1 MDSSEITYSEI
12 KSVFRECFNIKNKS
26 EVMNMSSLIHNRKY
40 ATEITADND
49 GEQVSIAGWVHE
61 KRHLGGVF
69 FLIVRDLSGFAQVT
83 LHKHKGG
90 VEQELFER
98 VKKVARESV
107 VTIEG
112 KVKSEPKAPNG
123 YEIIPE
129 RMEVLSEASQILPLD
144 TTGKVGAEL
153 DTRLDAR
160 FMDLRTERTKHIFI
174 IRSQVL
180 KAIRDFLD
188 ERGFIETNTPK
199 IVSAATEGGTAL
211 FPISYFEREAFLNQS
226 PQLYKQMLMASGFD
240 RVYEIAPI
248 FRAEE
253 HDTTKHL
260 NEATSVDI
268 EVAFVSDKE
277 VMAILEELIA
287 FVYSKVGGYPGL
299 AKLNWELEVPKI
311 PFRRITYDEAIELL
325 SEAGEEI
332 EWGEDLSTSAEHTLG
347 EIIGELYFITDW
359 PCAIK
364 PFYAQPV
371 DVGVKGKRK
380 DICNAFDLMHP
391 KVELAS
397 GSQRVHSYELL
408 KRNIESKGLSADS
421 FEFYLDAFRFGMPP
435 HAGWGLGVER
445 LLMSMLGIDNIREV
459 VLFPRDRRRLAP

>member
-1 MDSSEITYSEI
+1 MASPI
-12 KSVFRECFNIKNKS
+12 
-26 EVMNMSSLIHNRKY
+26 LNRRY
-40 ATEITADND
+40 ATEITADVD
-49 GEQVSIAGWVHE
+49 GEEVTVAGWVHE
-61 KRHLGGVF
+61 KRDLGGVF
-69 FLIVRDLSGFAQVT
+69 FLIVRDISGFAQVT
-83 LHKHKGG
+83 LHKGE
-90 VEQELFER
+90 VEKELFER
-98 VKKVARESV
+98 MKKVPRESV
-107 VTIEG
+107 VAIEG
-112 KVKSEPKAPNG
+112 EVKSEKKAPSG
-123 YEIIPE
+123 YEILPE
-129 RMEVLSEASQILPLD
+129 RMEVLSEASQVLPLD

-160 FMDLRTERTKHIFI
+160 FMDLRTERTKQIFI
-174 IRSQVL
+174 IRSRVL
-180 KAIRDFLD
+180 KAIREFFD
-188 ERGFIETNTPK
+188 ERGFIEINTSK

-268 EVAFVSDKE
+268 EVAFVSDE
-277 VMAILEELIA
+277 AVMAILEELIA
-287 FVYSKVGGYPGL
+287 FAYSKVVDYPGL
-299 AKLNWELEVPKI
+299 TKLNLNLEVPKI
-311 PFRRITYDEAIELL
+311 PFRRITYDDAIELL
-325 SEAGEEI
+325 SGAGEEI
-332 EWGEDLSTSAEHTLG
+332 EWGEDLGTSAERTLG

-364 PFYAQPV
+364 PFYAQPAAAE
-371 DVGVKGKRK
+371 GKS
-380 DICNAFDLMHP
+380 ICNAFDLMHP
-391 KVELAS
+391 RLELAS

-421 FEFYLDAFRFGMPP
+421 FEFYLDAFRYGMPP

-445 LLMSMLGIDNIREV
+445 LLMSMLEIENIREV

>member
-1 MDSSEITYSEI
+1 
-12 KSVFRECFNIKNKS
+12 
-26 EVMNMSSLIHNRKY
+26 MNMQSLIQNRKY
-40 ATEITADND
+40 ATGITVAND
-49 GEQVSIAGWVHE
+49 GEQVSVAGWVHE
-61 KRHLGGVF
+61 KRDLGGVF

-83 LHKHKGG
+83 LHKGE
-90 VEQELFER
+90 VEKELFAR
-98 VKKVARESV
+98 VKKVPRESV
-107 VTIEG
+107 VAIEG

-123 YEIIPE
+123 YEILPE

-144 TTGKVGAEL
+144 TTGKVSAEL

-174 IRSQVL
+174 IRSRVL
-180 KAIRDFLD
+180 KAIRDFFD
-188 ERGFIETNTPK
+188 EREFIEINTSK

-226 PQLYKQMLMASGFD
+226 PQLYKQMLMGAGFD
-240 RVYEIAPI
+240 KVYEIAPI

-268 EVAFVSDKE
+268 EVAFVADKE
-277 VMAILEELIA
+277 VMALLEELIA
-287 FVYSKVGGYPGL
+287 FVYSKVEDYPGL
-299 AKLNWELEVPKI
+299 AKLNLDLAVPKI
-311 PFRRITYDEAIELL
+311 PFRRITYDEAIDLL
-325 SEAGEEI
+325 SAADEEI
-332 EWGEDLSTSAEHTLG
+332 EWGEDLSTSAEHILG
-347 EIIGELYFITDW
+347 EIIGEHYFITDW
-359 PCAIK
+359 PCTIK
-364 PFYAQPV
+364 PFYAQPA
-371 DVGVKGKRK
+371 DAEGKRK

-445 LLMSMLGIDNIREV
+445 LLMSMLEIDNIREV

>member
-1 MDSSEITYSEI
+1 MRD
-12 KSVFRECFNIKNKS
+12 KSKGKVE
-26 EVMNMSSLIHNRKY
+26 NMSSLIDNRKY
-40 ATEITADND
+40 ATEITADSD
-49 GEQVSIAGWVHE
+49 GEQVSVAGWVHE
-61 KRHLGGVF
+61 KRDLGGVF

-83 LHKHKGG
+83 LHKGE
-90 VEQELFER
+90 VEKELFER
-98 VKKVARESV
+98 AKKVPRESV
-107 VTIEG
+107 VAIEG
-112 KVKSEPKAPNG
+112 KVKREKKAPNG

-129 RMEVLSEASQILPLD
+129 RMEVLNEASQILPLD

-174 IRSQVL
+174 IRSRVL

-188 ERGFIETNTPK
+188 ERGFIEINTPK

-226 PQLYKQMLMASGFD
+226 PQLYKQMLMGAGFD

-277 VMAILEELIA
+277 VMSILEELIA
-287 FVYSKVGGYPGL
+287 FVYSEVEGYPGL
-299 AKLNWELEVPKI
+299 SKLNLKLGVPKI

-325 SEAGEEI
+325 SETGEEI
-332 EWGEDLSTSAEHTLG
+332 EWGEDLSTSAERTLG

-371 DVGVKGKRK
+371 DAGLKGKK
-380 DICNAFDLMHP
+380 ENICYAFDLMHP

-421 FEFYLDAFRFGMPP
+421 FEFYLDSFRFGMPP

-445 LLMSMLGIDNIREV
+445 LLMSMLEIDNIREV

>member
-1 MDSSEITYSEI
+1 
-12 KSVFRECFNIKNKS
+12 
-26 EVMNMSSLIHNRKY
+26 MSLLIHNREY
-40 ATEITADND
+40 STEITAADH
-49 GEQVSIAGWVHE
+49 GKRVSIAGWVHE

-69 FLIVRDLSGFAQVT
+69 FLIVRDFSGFAQVT
-83 LHKHKGG
+83 LHKGEVEKG
-90 VEQELFER
+90 LFER
-98 VKKVARESV
+98 VKKVPRESV
-107 VTIEG
+107 VAIEG
-112 KVKSEPKAPNG
+112 KVKRERKAPNG

-129 RMEVLSEASQILPLD
+129 RMEVLNEASQILPLD
-144 TTGKVGAEL
+144 ITGKVGAEL

-174 IRSQVL
+174 IRSRVL
-180 KAIRDFLD
+180 KVIRDFLD
-188 ERGFIETNTPK
+188 GQGFIETNTPK

-268 EVAFVSDKE
+268 EVAFVSAKE

-287 FVYSKVGGYPGL
+287 CVYSEIERYPGL
-299 AKLNWELEVPKI
+299 SKLNLNLEVPKI
-311 PFRRITYDEAIELL
+311 PFRRITYDEAIALL
-325 SEAGEEI
+325 SETGEEI

-347 EIIGELYFITDW
+347 ELIGELYFITDW

-364 PFYAQPV
+364 PFYAQPI
-371 DVGVKGKRK
+371 DVEVEGKRE

-391 KVELAS
+391 KLELAS

-408 KRNIESKGLSADS
+408 KRNIESKGLNPDS
-421 FEFYLDAFRFGMPP
+421 FEFYLDAFKYGMPP

-445 LLMSMLGIDNIREV
+445 LLMSMLEIDNIREV

>member
-1 MDSSEITYSEI
+1 MTMKPPIRD
-12 KSVFRECFNIKNKS
+12 
-26 EVMNMSSLIHNRKY
+26 RKY
-40 ATEITADND
+40 AAEITADND
-49 GEQVSIAGWVHE
+49 REDVSIAGWVHE
-61 KRHLGGVF
+61 KRDLGGVF
-69 FLIVRDLSGFAQVT
+69 FFILRDLSGFAQVT
-83 LHKHKGG
+83 LHRGE
-90 VEQELFER
+90 VEKELFER
-98 VKKVARESV
+98 VKKVPRESV
-107 VTIEG
+107 VAIEG
-112 KVKSEPKAPNG
+112 KVKRESKAPNG

-129 RMEVLSEASQILPLD
+129 RMEVLNEASQILPLD

-174 IRSQVL
+174 IRSRVL

-188 ERGFIETNTPK
+188 DLGFIEINTPK

-268 EVAFVSDKE
+268 EVAFVSEKE
-277 VMAILEELIA
+277 VMVILEELIA
-287 FVYSKVGGYPGL
+287 FVYSKVMDYPGL
-299 AKLNWELEVPKI
+299 SKLNLKLDVPKK

-347 EIIGELYFITDW
+347 EIMGELYFITDW

-364 PFYAQPV
+364 PFYAQPAEE
-371 DVGVKGKRK
+371 GKRE

-408 KRNIESKGLSADS
+408 KRKIESKGLSADS
-421 FEFYLDAFRFGMPP
+421 FEFYLDAFRYGMPP

-445 LLMSMLGIDNIREV
+445 LLMSMLEIDNIREV

>member
-1 MDSSEITYSEI
+1 
-12 KSVFRECFNIKNKS
+12 
-26 EVMNMSSLIHNRKY
+26 MNMLRWNRKY
-40 ATEITADND
+40 ANEITADED
-49 GEQVSIAGWVHE
+49 GKRVRIAGWVHE
-61 KRHLGGVF
+61 KRDLGGVF
-69 FLIVRDLSGFAQVT
+69 FLIVRDLGGFAQVT
-83 LHKHKGG
+83 LHKGE
-90 VEQELFER
+90 VEKELFER
-98 VKKVARESV
+98 MKKVPRESV
-107 VTIEG
+107 VAIEG
-112 KVKSEPKAPNG
+112 EVKSEKKAPNG

-129 RMEVLSEASQILPLD
+129 RMEVLSMASQVLPLD

-160 FMDLRTERTKHIFI
+160 FMDLRTERTKRTFI
-174 IRSQVL
+174 IRSRVL

-188 ERGFIETNTPK
+188 ERGFIEINTPK

-226 PQLYKQMLMASGFD
+226 PQLYKQILMASGFD

-277 VMAILEELIA
+277 VMEILEELIA
-287 FVYSKVGGYPGL
+287 LVYSKVVDYPGL
-299 AKLNWELEVPKI
+299 AKLMNFKVPKI

-325 SEAGEEI
+325 SGAGEQI

-347 EIIGELYFITDW
+347 EIIGEHYFITDW

-364 PFYAQPV
+364 PFYAQPAAE
-371 DVGVKGKRK
+371 DKNT
-380 DICNAFDLMHP
+380 CNAFDLMHP
-391 KVELAS
+391 RLELAS

-408 KRNIESKGLSADS
+408 KKNIESKGLSADS
-421 FEFYLDAFRFGMPP
+421 FEFYLNAFCYGMPP

-445 LLMSMLGIDNIREV
+445 LLMSMLEIDNIREV